1 MRYLGYLKYRGTSFY
16 GFERQKEH
24 RSIQGTVESVLS
36 QICGENVQ
44 IHGAGRTDAGVH
56 ALAQSFSFDTSS
68 NLPIDQIIYA
78 ANRLLPEDILLS
90 SLQEVGSSFD
100 ARHSLSGKT
109 YEYRFSYGQ
118 KDPFQVGLLTQ
129 LQRPDFDVDAF
140 RKCISCFEGT
150 HDFSNL
156 TTKKEDKENFIRTI
170 DAIHVN
176 LDEGKK
182 TGKVVFEG
190 LHFMTYQI
198 RLMMGLAFR
207 CAYHQKN
214 PDDVPA
220 LMNKKPR
227 KILSYK
233 APADGLYLMEVKYE
247 NFN

>member
-24 RSIQGTVESVLS
+24 RSIQGTVEAVLS

-56 ALAQSFSFDTSS
+56 ALAQSFSFDTRS
-68 NLPIDQIIYA
+68 NLSTDQIVYA

-90 SLQEVGSSFD
+90 SLQEVCPSFD

-129 LQRPDFDVDAF
+129 LQRTDFDVAAF
-140 RKCISCFEGT
+140 KKCLLCFEGT

-156 TTKKEDKENFIRTI
+156 TTKKDDKDNFIRTI
-170 DAIHVN
+170 DSILVD
-176 LDEGKK
+176 LDEAEKK
-182 TGKVVFEG
+182 GRVLFKG
-190 LHFMTYQI
+190 LHFMTYQV

-214 PDDVPA
+214 PDEVPS

-233 APADGLYLMEVKYE
+233 APADGLYLVEVKYE
-247 NFN
+247 NLD

>member
-24 RSIQGTVESVLS
+24 RSIQGTVEMVLS
-36 QICGENVQ
+36 QICGENIL

-56 ALAQSFSFDTSS
+56 ALAQSFSFDTKS
-68 NLPIDQIIYA
+68 NLSTGQIVYA
-78 ANRLLPEDILLS
+78 ANRLLPADILLS
-90 SLQEVGSSFD
+90 SLQEVGPSFD
-100 ARHSLSGKT
+100 ARHSLNGKT

-129 LQRPDFDVDAF
+129 LQRQDFDVAAF
-140 RKCISCFEGT
+140 KKCLSCFVGT

-156 TTKKEDKENFIRTI
+156 TTKKEDKESFIRTI
-170 DAIHVN
+170 DAILVD
-176 LDEGKK
+176 LDEAKK
-182 TGKVVFEG
+182 AGKVTFKG

-207 CAYHQKN
+207 CAYHQKS

-220 LMNKKPR
+220 LMSRKPR

-233 APADGLYLMEVKYE
+233 APADGLYLVEVKYE
-247 NFN
+247 NFD